1 MGDSA
6 RIHAAVAAVP
16 GDLLL
21 AGCVPPQ
28 RERGGG
34 AMSPGSFS
42 MTVDELLIARA
53 KRGEAQAIEALYRS
67 FSTPVYTLA
76 RRLCGSAHE
85 AEDVVQ
91 ETFLEV
97 VRSIGRF
104 RGEGSFAGWVR
115 KVAASKA
122 LMRLR
127 RDRAVPNLEPLDDVL
142 PFAAG
147 DDDGAHP
154 IAHAREVGDRLDLEA
169 AFAHLS
175 PAARAVVWLHD
186 VEGYTHEEI
195 GASLGKTA
203 SFSKS
208 QLARAYV
215 RLRGLLT
222 HGAEGASC
230 T

>member
-1 MGDSA
+1 MGESA
-6 RIHAAVAAVP
+6 RIQVAVAAIP
-16 GDLLL
+16 GGEEPVLRGARPPA
-21 AGCVPPQ
+21 AGDAVIA
-28 RERGGG
+28 RGSF
-34 AMSPGSFS
+34 AMS
-42 MTVDELLIARA
+42 VDELLIARA
-53 KRGEAQAIEALYRS
+53 KRGEPQALEALYRS
-67 FSTPVYTLA
+67 FAAPVYTLA
-76 RRLCGSAHE
+76 RRLCGSAAE

-97 VRSIGRF
+97 LRSIGRF

-127 RDRAVPNLEPLDDVL
+127 RTRALPEIEPLDDAM
-142 PFAAG
+142 PFAAT
-147 DDDGAHP
+147 DDEQGRPAT
-154 IAHAREVGDRLDLEA
+154 HAQTVGDRLDLEA
-169 AFAHLS
+169 AFTRLS

-195 GASLGKTA
+195 AAMLGKTA

-215 RLRGLLT
+215 RLRSALAR
-222 HGAEGASC
+222 GAGGQSC